1 MNINTKMLKEGNFK
15 KYDRLYDSQR
25 NYLGSIIEVDFKK
38 MVVLIKYRI
47 HFFPLD
53 INKIK

>member
-1 MNINTKMLKEGNFK
+1 LKEGNFK